1 MDANSMKK
9 CFGIIVASICLLSF
23 TACVSNKKIVLPAPE
38 NLTGIE
44 ISENTSE
51 SVKKLTDKEGISK
64 LINGIKEHSKSTNI
78 ESVNDQPVN
87 VEHYI
92 IIKFYHQNAEEN
104 PSIAYLYRKKDS
116 HYIEQPYAGIWKLE
130 NEIVQTIDAHL
141 LK

>member
-1 MDANSMKK
+1 MKK

-64 LINGIKEHSKSTNI
+64 LINEIKNHSKSTNI

-92 IIKFYHQNAEEN
+92 IIQFYHQNAEEN

-116 HYIEQPYAGIWKLE
+116 HYIEQSYAGIWKLE

-141 LK
+141 PK